1 MKLRLKSSSAS
12 RGVFPSPLA
21 PRRTSRPIKA
31 SQMSSPAIPI
41 LGRSRAAALVGLF
54 ARYSSTSSF
63 ITGGSS
69 SIASEVTSKET
80 CMSCNLD
87 LKTPK
92 TWRAYEKLRAMR
104 WTHRRRYGHCVSSL
118 SPSSRDQ
125 SRPQTMATEVV
136 RLPPILNVRN
146 FFAFSIWRA
155 PACPV
160 SC

>member
-31 SQMSSPAIPI
+31 SQMSPAIPI
-41 LGRSRAAALVGLF
+41 LGRSRAAGLAGLF

-63 ITGGSS
+63 ITVGSS
-69 SIASEVTSKET
+69 SIASEVTSKKT

-92 TWRAYEKLRAMR
+92 TWRAHEKLRAMR
-104 WTHRRRYGHCVSSL
+104 WTHRRRYGHCASSL